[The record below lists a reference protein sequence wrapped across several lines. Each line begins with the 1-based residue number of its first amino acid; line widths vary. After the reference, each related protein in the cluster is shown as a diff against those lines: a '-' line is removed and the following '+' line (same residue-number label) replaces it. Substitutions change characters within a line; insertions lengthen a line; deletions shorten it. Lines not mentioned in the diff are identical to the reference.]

1 MGKKIKKALIISI
14 AVSLFIS
21 LSVFAIEGISAY
33 KYHKMPICEET
44 WGGECKEYIGIGW
57 NMIEM
62 FPMTVGN
69 AHLSSAPHEDVR
81 IGFNRNIF
89 GFFVITWAV
98 SFAVFFLIFA
108 VKKDKKSSE
117 QR

>member
-14 AVSLFIS
+14 AVSLILS
-21 LSVFAIEGISAY
+21 LSIFAIEGISAY
-33 KYHKMPICEET
+33 KYHKMPICAET

-69 AHLSSAPHEDVR
+69 TYLSSAPHEGVR
-81 IGFNRNIF
+81 ISFNRNIF
-89 GFFVITWAV
+89 GFFVVTLTV

-108 VKKDKKSSE
+108 VIKGRK
-117 QR
+117 